1 MQDYQRIVK
10 SGYTPKWYHH
20 TPSQG
25 PPLSG
30 TGWLPSLGITC
41 CGERSGNS
49 VALTDLEGIKG
60 DFRRDGKVIESV
72 SIASSEE
79 GAVTEE
85 VVTTTTTTTTIKRVK
100 SHAPSQPY
108 GITIALPYSSVLH
121 VLFYRQRLTR
131 SLLKA
136 QAQKH
141 MQRETMM
148 ERTRRTTPILPRRR
162 TARPRTSERLG
173 VGTGSTAS
181 GTMKTSP
188 GTRTSYSWRSL
199 WLLLCTSG
207 IPFLT
212 WLSKASTS
220 SSSST

>member
-10 SGYTPKWYHH
+10 SGNTPKWYHH

-49 VALTDLEGIKG
+49 VALTDLIKG

-72 SIASSEE
+72 SIASSEG

-85 VVTTTTTTTTIKRVK
+85 VVTTTTTTTTTKRVK

-108 GITIALPYSSVLH
+108 GITIAIAVTRYSC
-121 VLFYRQRLTR
+121 FTR
-131 SLLKA
+131 VILRHAADAFSLLKA

-188 GTRTSYSWRSL
+188 GTRTSYS
-199 WLLLCTSG
+199 
-207 IPFLT
+207 
-212 WLSKASTS
+212 
-220 SSSST
+220 